1 MIENHGNI
9 CRAFVAFDRR
19 GDGFVTLDELKRVL
33 FNFAFPMSDKL
44 FVELM
49 DRYQNKTCNIEIHH
63 LNLCH
68 ECSQDVLGM
77 PRKTEISSI

>member
-9 CRAFVAFDRR
+9 SRAFAAFDRR

-49 DRYQNKTCNIEIHH
+49 DRYEKHNNYYWTITG
-63 LNLCH
+63 
-68 ECSQDVLGM
+68 S
-77 PRKTEISSI
+77 PSSRFERLVGIN